1 MPAGSTY
8 CIAEGMLRGPL
19 QNVCSADAM
28 GGNYVAFDIG
38 NQFLHP
44 NHPLGWIRKLEVEI
58 DGEAA
63 SAAGSFFVLRR
74 QWFLL
79 SHLRTITD
87 VWWHMGETATL
98 HLSRPPVAPGPHFVA
113 CRFFVSLFVNT
124 PQIDLDDLWPSLTQD
139 VCAELSCAA

>member
-19 QNVCSADAM
+19 QNYPSPDAM
-28 GGNYVAFDIG
+28 GGNYVTFDLR

-44 NHPLGWIRKLEVEI
+44 NHPLGWIRKLDIAI
-58 DGEAA
+58 DGEVI

-74 QWFLL
+74 QWFPL

-87 VWWHMGETATL
+87 VWWYMGEMATVYL
-98 HLSRPPVAPGPHFVA
+98 KHPRLTSGPHA
-113 CRFFVSLFVNT
+113 ISCRFAVSLFVNT
-124 PQIDLDDLWPSLTQD
+124 PKIDLDDLWPSLPQD
-139 VCAELSCAA
+139 VSAELTCAG

>member
-8 CIAEGMLRGPL
+8 CIARGMLRGPIR
-19 QNVCSADAM
+19 NVRSADAE

-44 NHPLGWIRKLEVEI
+44 NHPLGWIRRLEIDI
-58 DGEAA
+58 DGETVPAV
-63 SAAGSFFVLRR
+63 GSFFVLRR
-74 QWFLL
+74 QWFPLT
-79 SHLRTITD
+79 HLRTITD

-98 HLSRPPVAPGPHFVA
+98 NLSRPPIAPGRRVIA

-124 PQIDLDDLWPSLTQD
+124 PKIDLDDLWPSLTQNIS
-139 VCAELSCAA
+139 AELICEG